1 MIKYL
6 KYLKKLKN
14 GVKLKKYRY
23 YRIFFRIAP
32 EVDKK
37 FGKLLTY
44 YAKDIIKEVIDN
56 FGEIKKIPIEVADNY
71 YNNAEKI
78 VGVYV
83 SKDIYKKWKSIPRQ
97 FKKQAQYLVNKK
109 LLEMEI

>member
-1 MIKYL
+1 M
-6 KYLKKLKN
+6 
-14 GVKLKKYRY
+14 KKYRY
-23 YRIFFRIAP
+23 YRIFFRTLP

-56 FGEIKKIPIEVADNY
+56 FDEIKRVPLEVADNY
-71 YNNAEKI
+71 YNNTEKNI
-78 VGVYV
+78 GIYV
-83 SKDIYKKWKSIPRQ
+83 SKDIYKKWKNIPRQ
-97 FKKQAQYLVNKK
+97 FKKQAQYLINQK